1 MLTEYKGPANSSQML
16 EYLVGE
22 TILGCMADGP
32 KIVLVLSSG
41 VGLVFTSL
49 GGETSPVYYKESR
62 EDLKARLDRRLE
74 QVRQGQAQIAAITH
88 LTSLLPD

>member
-1 MLTEYKGPANSSQML
+1 MLSDYKGPANSPQLL

-41 VGLVFTSL
+41 VGLVLTSL
-49 GGETSPVYYKESR
+49 GAETSPVYYKESR
-62 EDLKARLDRRLE
+62 EELKSRLDRRIE
-74 QVRQGQAQIAAITH
+74 QIRQGQAQLAKVTH
-88 LTSLLPD
+88 LTALLPE